1 LGVETEEG
9 VHPFII
15 AEFGL
20 PVYFCLGSIV
30 SAFAN
35 ANEVTAMLVLT

>member
-9 VHPFII
+9 IHPFII
-15 AEFGL
+15 AEFEL

-30 SAFAN
+30 SAFAS
-35 ANEVTAMLVLT
+35 ANDVTARLVLT